1 MLEKRNAPDGSM
13 TARGINPATDD
24 RSDTS
29 SAVRSGG
36 GETVESSKRIE
47 PEIFVP
53 GTRCSSRSVWSNPS
67 TAISRTLHRMSPAVG
82 GAPRCG
88 EPDRATI
95 VYSPGATPG
104 IENAAP
110 DIVARGIVIAPDD
123 TNTSATDGCSRRRGY
138 KATLPGDTGRPLPS
152 ISDPVMRDIGTIRSD
167 MSTLPRSSPVLTL
180 TRAAAAGS
188 VVPG

>member
-1 MLEKRNAPDGSM
+1 MLEKRNVPDGSM
-13 TARGINPATDD
+13 TARGVNPATDD

-29 SAVRSGG
+29 IAVRSGG
-36 GETVESSKRIE
+36 RETVEPSKRIE

-53 GTRCSSRSVWSNPS
+53 GTRCSNRSVWSKPS
-67 TAISRTLHRMSPAVG
+67 TATSLTFHRMSPAVG

-95 VYSPGATPG
+95 VYSPGATPR

-110 DIVARGIVIAPDD
+110 DIVARGIAIAPDD
-123 TNTSATDGCSRRRGY
+123 INTSATDDCSRRRGY
-138 KATLPGDTGRPLPS
+138 SATLAGDTGRPLPS
-152 ISDPVMRDIGTIRSD
+152 TSDPVRRDIGTIRSE
-167 MSTLPRSSPVLTL
+167 MSTPPRSSPVLTL
-180 TRAAAAGS
+180 TRAAAAAS